1 MLRSEMAVFLP
12 SPPTALQAMIAE
24 IEDGIVESK
33 NLHVLNVCSKWAGE
47 ALHVA
52 IGWWDNLSMALQW

>member
-1 MLRSEMAVFLP
+1 MM
-12 SPPTALQAMIAE
+12 AE

-33 NLHVLNVCSKWAGE
+33 NLHVFGVCSKSADG

-52 IGWWDNLSMALQW
+52 GGWWDSISMALRW